1 MIKRKITSKLCEF
14 YDNSRKALLL
24 TGARQTGKS
33 FSVRHFGQS
42 HYRHFI
48 EINFIEQP
56 TARNIFRK
64 AIDVQDMLMRLTVFA
79 SDELVAGETL
89 EFPVPIV

>member
-14 YDNSRKALLL
+14 YDNSQKALLL

-64 AIDVQDMLMRLTVFA
+64 ATDVQDMLMRLTVFA